1 MGKSYKDIQRRLEKM
16 KFYEVFKAGTYPQ
29 GKFTKK
35 EIAQIAKNYDPQFC
49 EAPITI
55 DHQQSGPA

>member
-1 MGKSYKDIQRRLEKM
+1 M

-35 EIAQIAKNYDPQFC
+35 EIAQIAKKL
-49 EAPITI
+49 
-55 DHQQSGPA
+55 

>member
-1 MGKSYKDIQRRLEKM
+1 MKD
-16 KFYEVFKAGTYPQ
+16 FEVFKAGTYPQ

-35 EIAQIAKNYDPQFC
+35 EIAQIAKNYDPTLC

-55 DHQQSGPA
+55 DHQHSGPAYCCVDDV

>member
-1 MGKSYKDIQRRLEKM
+1 M

-55 DHQQSGPA
+55 DHQQS